1 MSRKKDKGKILFF
14 RESVFK
20 VAELLFNRPNA
31 TFHIRGLAKETALS
45 TTAVIQAVEELHKF
59 EIVTTEKTE
68 ITTNIKANVESEAYR
83 SYKKIFNLY
92 RLERYNII
100 RTLKEAYRAKT
111 IVLFGSFAKGEDTE
125 ESDVDIL
132 ILTSHKE
139 ATDITDSITEY
150 EKLLNRRINLHL
162 LSSLEKSSSEFKNA
176 IANGIVL
183 HGYVK
188 VV

>member
-1 MSRKKDKGKILFF
+1 MSRKKDKRKVLFF

-31 TFHIRGLAKETALS
+31 AFHIRGLAKETGLS
-45 TTAVIQAVEELHKF
+45 TTAVIRAVEELSGF
-59 EIVTTEKTE
+59 LIIEKTA
-68 ITTNIKANVESEAYR
+68 ITTNVKADVESEAYR
-83 SYKKIFNLY
+83 FYKKIFNLY

-100 RTLKEAYRAKT
+100 QTLKNEYRAKA
-111 IVLFGSFAKGEDTE
+111 IVLFGSFAKGEDIE

-139 ATDITDSITEY
+139 AKDRGDYIAEC
-150 EKLLNRRINLHL
+150 EKLLNRRINLQV
-162 LSSLEKSSSEFKNA
+162 LSSLEKSSPEFKNA